1 MLFTSL
7 LLAGTFLSAPLIA
20 SIPVVQIFAWLGM
33 ACSLAGLAVNLWIV
47 PALLSE
53 WWGRQKKVDLT
64 WPTRIVLALFRE
76 NQRPSI
82 MLLGR
87 PPPPAPWL
95 IPRTGRGILRIGSR
109 TG

>member
-1 MLFTSL
+1 MAGYGLFPGGPS
-7 LLAGTFLSAPLIA
+7 GQPMDCSCAPLR
-20 SIPVVQIFAWLGM
+20 VVGQA
-33 ACSLAGLAVNLWIV
+33 
-47 PALLSE
+47 
-53 WWGRQKKVDLT
+53 KKRVDLT

-87 PPPPAPWL
+87 PLPQPLADS
-95 IPRTGRGILRIGSR
+95 TDGQGAFRIGSR